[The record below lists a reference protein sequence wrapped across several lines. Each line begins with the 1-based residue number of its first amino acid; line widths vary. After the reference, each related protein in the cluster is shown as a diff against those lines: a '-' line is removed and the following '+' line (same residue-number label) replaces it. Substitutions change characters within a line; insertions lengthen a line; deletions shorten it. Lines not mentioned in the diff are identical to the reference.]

1 MESSDASG
9 GGGAG
14 RDRKPPPAFDIL
26 AALDFED
33 SDDEDEGARAA
44 GPVGG
49 SASLDP
55 DADLFGEAP
64 RRLQPAAPARR
75 AVSASQLLH
84 ELGILG
90 HGRLA
95 ERQASAERPEH
106 AH

>member
-1 MESSDASG
+1 MEPSDASG

-14 RDRKPPPAFDIL
+14 RDRTAAAAAAQKPPPAFDIL

-33 SDDEDEGARAA
+33 SDDDDEGARAA

-64 RRLQPAAPARR
+64 RRLQPRDAGPTGDGD
-75 AVSASQLLH
+75 ASEVNL
-84 ELGILG
+84 E
-90 HGRLA
+90 
-95 ERQASAERPEH
+95 EFCM
-106 AH
+106 